1 MTPDRAALVRES
13 WARLA
18 PGRDVAVHRF
28 RDRLQSVSP
37 RTAAAFECLDDPIR
51 LDALLAG
58 LDSVIAATAS
68 DEDLVPAMARVAR
81 RFQGYGPAPGEYL
94 LVRDVLLDVIADL
107 HGEEAPAELR
117 HAWGELF
124 ILLAA
129 LVDRASRLRA

>member
-81 RFQGYGPAPGEYL
+81 RFNGYGPTPGEYL

-117 HAWGELF
+117 HAPKVLG
-124 ILLAA
+124 
-129 LVDRASRLRA
+129 STLRAWMEQAR